1 MLRQHGQQQPLCD
14 AAFRFR
20 GMCSLPMTFYSPQLQ
35 ISSARRQLGRMLAP
49 MSGPAASAC
58 RGGLGVAGRSP
69 RAVRAIAAA
78 GDAQAPLQ
86 PDTGGGG
93 GTDGSGSGGPGPA
106 AEGAEIVY
114 RGRKL
119 QVSPHEA
126 QAALHPVREGACPC
140 ATLPPTAAMR
150 CHALP
155 CAGGA
160 GGYAAHGDAAGGR
173 HAAQRPRHPHQLPRP
188 GNLRHLR
195 SRDQG

>member
-150 CHALP
+150 RRSGGLR
-155 CAGGA
+155 CARRCCRRA
-160 GGYAAHGDAAGGR
+160 SRRTTAAPPSSIAEAWEPAAP
-173 HAAQRPRHPHQLPRP
+173 AQ
-188 GNLRHLR
+188 
-195 SRDQG
+195 